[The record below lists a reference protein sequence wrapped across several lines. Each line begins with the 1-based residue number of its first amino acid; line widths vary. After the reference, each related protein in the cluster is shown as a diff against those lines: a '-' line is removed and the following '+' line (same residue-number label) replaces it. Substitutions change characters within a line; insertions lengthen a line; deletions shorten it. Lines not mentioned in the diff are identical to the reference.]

1 MQSAYYN
8 QSASYTVLKDLFIL
22 NTLLYFIIISY
33 LLPERQLW
41 SAKITYKRHSFPSQ
55 DFLFCVINKTLLL
68 LVFKNDIKMTQQ
80 SGVGENVWEADQKH
94 NELLG
99 CAENSWCLKGN
110 LEKNIL
116 HRKEFWLYITFD
128 LSLLRFFITENICW
142 KTHFLSWW
150 LSNLPLTTADTIL
163 FMPLPLVTK
172 ETSPTNQLYSIL
184 QTEARM
190 IERALFSKT
199 FTGLTSST
207 CLCLK
212 GYMSSADEDERT
224 EHTEFLFLSR
234 SALRFPLWLW
244 SVSWY
249 NSSAS

>member
-1 MQSAYYN
+1 MTLRWHSKVVWVRMCGKLIRSTTNYLDVQRTAD
-8 QSASYTVLKDLFIL
+8 ASREIWK
-22 NTLLYFIIISY
+22 
-33 LLPERQLW
+33 
-41 SAKITYKRHSFPSQ
+41 
-55 DFLFCVINKTLLL
+55 
-68 LVFKNDIKMTQQ
+68 
-80 SGVGENVWEADQKH
+80 
-94 NELLG
+94 
-99 CAENSWCLKGN
+99 
-110 LEKNIL
+110 KNIL

-190 IERALFSKT
+190 IERTLFSKT

-212 GYMSSADEDERT
+212 GYVSSADEDERT
-224 EHTEFLFLSR
+224 EHTEFIFLSR
-234 SALRFPLWLW
+234 SALRLPLWLW